1 MKVRA
6 PACAV
11 TFHVSSIVCGPHRI
25 VSFHQNCRWNLTQL
39 TARMPPCMEPDTDSS
54 AYEYWHIA
62 EESAHHPQIAW
73 QHMLLARPVLAPK
86 LDVIFLVV
94 SVEVP

>member
-1 MKVRA
+1 
-6 PACAV
+6 
-11 TFHVSSIVCGPHRI
+11 
-25 VSFHQNCRWNLTQL
+25 
-39 TARMPPCMEPDTDSS
+39 MEPDTDSS

-86 LDVIFLVV
+86 LDVTFLVV